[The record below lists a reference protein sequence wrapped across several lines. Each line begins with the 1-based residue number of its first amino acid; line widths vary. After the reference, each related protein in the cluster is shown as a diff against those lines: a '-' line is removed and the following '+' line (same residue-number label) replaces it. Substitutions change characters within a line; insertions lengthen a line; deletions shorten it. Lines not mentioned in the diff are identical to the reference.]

1 MDWILSLDQK
11 ILIFIQDFLRFE
23 WLTPLMKVIT
33 SLGNSG
39 IFWIVLGLVLLFTR
53 KYRSAGFEAL
63 LALLIG
69 FIIVNL
75 ILKNA
80 FHRIRPYEVVEGLKC
95 LVAYPSDWSFP
106 SGHTSSSIAAAL
118 AMFRTLPGKFGWPLI
133 VLAILISLSR
143 LYVGVHYPTDV
154 IVGAV
159 VGIFAGW
166 ASGKLAGCIRKR
178 GAAKDES

>member
-1 MDWILSLDQK
+1 M
-11 ILIFIQDFLRFE
+11 
-23 WLTPLMKVIT
+23 
-33 SLGNSG
+33 
-39 IFWIVLGLVLLFTR
+39 
-53 KYRSAGFEAL
+53 
-63 LALLIG
+63 
-69 FIIVNL
+69 
-75 ILKNA
+75 
-80 FHRIRPYEVVEGLKC
+80 VEGLKC

-178 GAAKDES
+178 GAAKMNHDMTVGKPGKVLLGFSLPMILSRIFQQIYNIADSMIVGNYCGVDALAAVGASYPVTMLFIAVGMGSSMGGSVIIARFFGAKSMSR